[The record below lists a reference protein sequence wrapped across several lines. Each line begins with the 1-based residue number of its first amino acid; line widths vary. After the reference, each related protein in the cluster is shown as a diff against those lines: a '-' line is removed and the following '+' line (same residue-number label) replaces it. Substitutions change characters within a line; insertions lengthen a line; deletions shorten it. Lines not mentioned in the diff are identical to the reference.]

1 MMATKGYN
9 GYELTGDGRAI
20 LLDHL
25 PAIHPDVIAHH
36 VTHEFGVGESLPPH
50 AEQVTVIAHAQNDLV
65 QAVVVA
71 VNNEIFRKGDNIYH
85 ITISVNKELGG
96 KPVQSND
103 LLTDPT
109 LWRTVSPPLTVAVT
123 PKFFPFKG

>member
-1 MMATKGYN
+1 MTIKGYT
-9 GYELTGDGRAI
+9 GYELTEVGRAT
-20 LLDHL
+20 LLAHF
-25 PAIHPDVIAHH
+25 PAVHPDVITHH
-36 VTHEFGVGESLPPH
+36 VTHEFGVDDSIPPH
-50 AEQVTVIAHAQNDLV
+50 ADFVTVIAQAQNDLV

-71 VNNEIFRKGDNIYH
+71 INANVFREDGKIYH
-85 ITISVNKELGG
+85 ITVSVNKELGG

-109 LWRTVSPPLTVAVT
+109 LWHIVSPPLTVAVT